1 MTVDGRPVPA
11 EADRARLRAERHAKL
26 QAQLAAHGPLPAAA
40 DFLAWSGHKMY
51 APFGAGVLV
60 GPRSAFTEGDPFLAG
75 GGAAFAAP
83 GRRPPSKKAGLAML
97 RDVRYTAYYPKRND
111 RRRREAAVMDPRLRL
126 QQVLAGQQFPAER
139 WELIVVADLY
149 GADAFNKSELHAL
162 PAVRFRSLAH
172 VLHAVQRLRQRG
184 SPQWMRSSLVQQ
196 VFPLQLQFAAPPL
209 KRSILL
215 GGLRRCILPLGNLF
229 FHRFAF
235 PSTRHTFMLLR
246 DGPASYT

>member
-1 MTVDGRPVPA
+1 MPSALSQLA
-11 EADRARLRAERHAKL
+11 EALL
-26 QAQLAAHGPLPAAA
+26 NL
-40 DFLAWSGHKMY
+40 F
-51 APFGAGVLV
+51 
-60 GPRSAFTEGDPFLAG
+60 
-75 GGAAFAAP
+75 
-83 GRRPPSKKAGLAML
+83 
-97 RDVRYTAYYPKRND
+97 
-111 RRRREAAVMDPRLRL
+111 
-126 QQVLAGQQFPAER
+126 
-139 WELIVVADLY
+139 
-149 GADAFNKSELHAL
+149 
-162 PAVRFRSLAH
+162 
-172 VLHAVQRLRQRG
+172 QRLRQRG